1 MVLVSWLVWLFVL
14 VYLIYIVYFILV
26 RSVVVLLVV

>member
-1 MVLVSWLVWLFVL
+1 MVLVGWLVWLFVL